1 MLHGICVVTLGKL
14 ILDVASLR
22 LRFISPARLAS
33 ATHHSLLE
41 TYLLDLKFVLFSLC
55 PLK

>member
-33 ATHHSLLE
+33 TTHHSLLE